1 MSQFDDNFIPNMPAP
16 ERAGG
21 EYKGDPD
28 ATGVWGGPVGMQP
41 QGANN
46 PAGNVAG
53 VAAMTI
59 TAELAGF
66 LEGPQAS

>member
-1 MSQFDDNFIPNMPAP
+1 MSQWDDNFIPNMAAP

-21 EYKGDPD
+21 EYTGDPNAD
-28 ATGVWGGPVGMQP
+28 GTWGGPAGMQP
-41 QGANN
+41 QGPNN
-46 PAGNVAG
+46 PNGNVAG

-66 LEGPQAS
+66 LEGPQPS